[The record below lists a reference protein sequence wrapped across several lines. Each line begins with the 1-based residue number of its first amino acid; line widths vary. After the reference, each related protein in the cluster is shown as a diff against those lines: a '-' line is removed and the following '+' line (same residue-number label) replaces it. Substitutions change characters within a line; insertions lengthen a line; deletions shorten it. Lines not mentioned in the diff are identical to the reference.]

1 MSFLKDKYKT
11 DFFGKTFSKTE
22 GISYNQINSVEQFE
36 NSTTFKKFATII
48 PRLNGTISSIT
59 IELKFIYPG
68 VERNK
73 ITIQARD
80 SSGKVF
86 GEKTATTAGSV
97 YFSELPDFSAFEK
110 IEFYFKNEY
119 DISGKY
125 ATAVPESIRF
135 SYHIKEN
142 PDYFLVKS
150 E

>member
-1 MSFLKDKYKT
+1 MSFLKNKYKT

-36 NSTTFKKFATII
+36 NSTTFKKFATIV
-48 PRLNGTISSIT
+48 PRLNGAIT
-59 IELKFIYPG
+59 AIAIELKNIYSG
-68 VERNK
+68 VERNE

-80 SSGKVF
+80 SNGKVF
-86 GEKTATTAGSV
+86 AERTETIGGSV
-97 YFSELPDFSAFEK
+97 FFSEIPDFSAFEK
-110 IEFYFKNEY
+110 IEFYFKNKY

-125 ATAVPESIRF
+125 ATSVPENIRF
-135 SYHIKEN
+135 SYCIKEN